1 MYDIDFIVKYKS
13 IELDLKKKLTTNTEE
28 ELGYTLDDV
37 EKICDELYKHELLCV
52 FRVDNMENNS
62 EKINEII
69 QNIWTKIN
77 CNQNFLQVFK
87 YYKNINTNTMLID
100 SDDMLF
106 TSLFSYNT
114 FYSLHKCICDYYKNN
129 MIDKTHL
136 DELLHEIMLLK

>member
-13 IELDLKKKLTTNTEE
+13 IELDLKKKFSINTEE
-28 ELGYTLDDV
+28 ELGYTVDDV
-37 EKICDELYKHELLCV
+37 EKICDELYKHELLSV

-62 EKINEII
+62 EKVNEII
-69 QNIWTKIN
+69 ENIWIKIN
-77 CNQNFLQVFK
+77 TYPDFLQIFN
-87 YYKNINTNTMLID
+87 YYKNINTSNMLIN

-106 TSLFSYNT
+106 ISLFSYNT

-136 DELLHEIMLLK
+136 DELLNEIMLIK